1 MLHSRNNNNNNDKVR
16 LMAQCPLIYTRTH
29 TYIALSLSL
38 SLPLS
43 VRVSAAKLVSVVLD
57 GMVGGGGG
65 SLGLAKKIE
74 NRYLCV
80 ASSNS

>member
-1 MLHSRNNNNNNDKVR
+1 
-16 LMAQCPLIYTRTH
+16 MAQCPLIYTRTH
-29 TYIALSLSL
+29 TYMLL

-43 VRVSAAKLVSVVLD
+43 VRVSAAKLVSVVLE
-57 GMVGGGGG
+57 GMGRGGGG